1 MATINS
7 INTVVTPNAAGEYIR
22 PSQPAFL
29 AYNSATDNN
38 VTGDSTLYTI
48 VCDTE
53 RKDIGSNY
61 NTTTGQFT
69 ASVDGR
75 YMFAGVVDC
84 RGFVSQAWT
93 VYSLRLITTSDTYIL
108 QQCRAGFITESGGNA
123 SIVWSFSKAVELDA
137 SDTVEL
143 ALLIG
148 GSTKTIDVFGDSNN
162 STYFSGYLIS

>member
-7 INTVVTPNAAGEYIR
+7 INTTVTPNSAGEYIR
-22 PSQPAFL
+22 PLQPAFL
-29 AYNSATDNN
+29 AYNSASDNS

-48 VCDTE
+48 VCDVK

-69 ASVDGR
+69 ASEDGR

-84 RGFVSQAWT
+84 RGFTSQAWT
-93 VYSLRLITTSDTYIL
+93 VYSLRLITTSNTYIL
-108 QQCRAGFITESGGNA
+108 QHCRAGFITESAGNA
-123 SIVWSFSKAVELDA
+123 SIVWSFSKSVELDA

-143 ALLIG
+143 AVLVG
-148 GSTKTIDVFGDSNN
+148 GSSKTINVFGDSNN
-162 STYFSGYLIS
+162 STYFSGYLVS